1 MSNQEVI
8 YDEKFFENYP
18 QHPHGGRLI
27 NKVLTGKA
35 KEEGFAKAKQLPK
48 IMIDLEAVITIE
60 MIATGVLSPNEGFM
74 NEADYYAVLTDGRLA
89 DGTIWP
95 VPLSF
100 APVGQTNASVIANLS
115 VGDDVVL
122 VDEQELPIAILSI
135 NDIFNYDKEMRASH
149 LFGTTD
155 RNHPGVDAIYRRMG
169 DTALG

>member
-35 KEEGFAKAKQLPK
+35 KEEGFAKAKSLPK

-74 NEADYYAVLTDGRLA
+74 NQADYESVLKEVRLA
-89 DGTIWP
+89 NGLIWP

-100 APVGQTNASVIANLS
+100 AQNSELNQEIVASLS
-115 VGDDVVL
+115 VNDAVTL
-122 VDEQELPIAILSI
+122 V
-135 NDIFNYDKEMRASH
+135 H
-149 LFGTTD
+149 
-155 RNHPGVDAIYRRMG
+155 
-169 DTALG
+169 